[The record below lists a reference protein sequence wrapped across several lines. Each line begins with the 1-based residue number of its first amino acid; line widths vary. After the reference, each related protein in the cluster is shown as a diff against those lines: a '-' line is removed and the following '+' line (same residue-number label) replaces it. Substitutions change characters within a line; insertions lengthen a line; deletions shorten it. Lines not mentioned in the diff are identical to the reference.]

1 MESYSLSKSLVSSPT
16 QAPQQLF
23 GYWGVRRV
31 KMDKAAEIP
40 VLSSLIEELRGL
52 LGAEDCLLALK
63 LRNYILSL
71 EKTIND

>member
-1 MESYSLSKSLVSSPT
+1 VIGEL
-16 QAPQQLF
+16 
-23 GYWGVRRV
+23 GV

-40 VLSSLIEELRGL
+40 VLSTLIEELNGL